1 MDFLFEGE
9 GLEFLN
15 TIRYPTFKISPKKT
29 TFIIGSSGVGKS
41 VLLKMLNLTVNPSAG
56 MLRYRGKLLTEYK
69 PVSLRREVM
78 LISQDTF
85 LFPGNIKENFR
96 LFYEYR
102 ELPAPEDEQIER
114 WLFICMLKLPIY
126 SDCSLL
132 SGGERQR
139 VMLAIYLSLSP
150 SVLLLDEP
158 TSALDFNT
166 AEALFENI
174 ISYANKKGISI
185 IAVSHTPELID
196 HFAKDKIFLE
206 REGTTWERKV

>member
-15 TIRYPTFKISPKKT
+15 TIRYPTFKISPKKI
-29 TFIIGSSGVGKS
+29 TFIIGPSGVGKS

-56 MLRYRGKLLTEYK
+56 ILRYRRKLLTEYQ
-69 PVSLRREVM
+69 PISLRREVM

-85 LFPGNIKENFR
+85 LFPGNIRDNFH

-114 WLFICMLKLPIY
+114 WLSICMLKLPIY

-158 TSALDFNT
+158 TSALDYST
-166 AEALFENI
+166 AEALFKNVV
-174 ISYANKKGISI
+174 SYANEKGISI

-196 HFAKDKIFLE
+196 SFAQDKIFLE
-206 REGTTWERKV
+206 RDETTWVRKV

>member
-1 MDFLFEGE
+1 MAFLFKGE

-15 TIRYPTFKISPKKT
+15 TIRYPAFKISPKKT
-29 TFIIGSSGVGKS
+29 TFIIGPSGVGKS
-41 VLLKMLNLTVNPSAG
+41 VLLKMLNLTVNPSVG
-56 MLRYRGKLLTEYK
+56 TLYYRGKLITEYQ
-69 PVSLRREVM
+69 PIFLRREVM

-85 LFPGNIKENFR
+85 LFPGNIRDNFH

-102 ELPAPEDEQIER
+102 ELPVPEDEQIER
-114 WLFICMLKLPIY
+114 WLSICMLKLPIN

-139 VMLAIYLSLSP
+139 VMLAIYISFSP

-166 AEALFENI
+166 ATALFENI
-174 ISYANKKGISI
+174 LSYANDKGISI
-185 IAVSHTPELID
+185 IAVSHTHELID
-196 HFAKDKIFLE
+196 SFAQDKIFLE